1 MRKTNHLLTLKPQ
14 IYFDFEQL
22 LMLVG
27 YFFEIVSKYQ
37 NCHGF
42 KDEIELCILV
52 AAWRVYVSMQEIPW
66 ITYIAL
72 INTFDTMDT

>member
-1 MRKTNHLLTLKPQ
+1 MV
-14 IYFDFEQL
+14 F
-22 LMLVG
+22 G
-27 YFFEIVSKYQ
+27 YFIETVSKYK
-37 NCHGF
+37 NDHGF

-66 ITYIAL
+66 ITNIAL